1 MLNQIVVV
9 GRLSSVSAKKLDGK
23 EVQEIVVACP
33 RSYKNENGEYD
44 TDFIPFIL
52 TGNIATNTLE
62 YCKAG
67 DVIGVKGSICGEALP
82 SRSQNPHGETRRQPQ
97 NRARR
102 THQGPRL
109 DE

>member
-1 MLNQIVVV
+1 M
-9 GRLSSVSAKKLDGK
+9 GDGK

-67 DVIGVKGSICGEALP
+67 DVIGVKGSI
-82 SRSQNPHGETRRQPQ
+82 RSLESKDGNHPFYLYAEKITF
-97 NRARR
+97 
-102 THQGPRL
+102 L
-109 DE
+109 SSKSKED